1 MDLGFPDESQ
11 VCHLV
16 EAPQH
21 MERVREA
28 PRPHV
33 PRAPCVHFRGS
44 FGLSVSWLP
53 LFFLK
58 KRKQHQIILPAALPP
73 EPNLSSCLHFSEV
86 TNYVSGNCF
95 LQGSNF
101 CLHMR
106 CPPPAEMLAALWP
119 GWVIRRMSQGMAS
132 TLCQGNRFAA
142 CSEDKFFTRGKLW
155 HEFLWKK

>member
-1 MDLGFPDESQ
+1 MPPGGSTSAYGEG
-11 VCHLV
+11 
-16 EAPQH
+16 E
-21 MERVREA
+21 
-28 PRPHV
+28 
-33 PRAPCVHFRGS
+33 RGS
-44 FGLSVSWLP
+44 EASCSTGPMRAFQRFLWPFCVLASS
-53 LFFLK
+53 FFLK